1 MSKPLSKKQ
10 IENMMVD
17 ALTIN
22 SRSPMADVDSDT
34 LHDECRL
41 LSCHIGALVQE
52 VKRLQKLAKPNRKPK
67 TRNTVRHI
75 NTTAR
80 RITIDERGGGY
91 GYEIDNPDYGKV
103 CPCKDCKESG
113 GKRFTMQALIDK
125 ARAYDGRLG

>member
-1 MSKPLSKKQ
+1 MTKNQ
-10 IENMMVD
+10 IATIKANANGNETV
-17 ALTIN
+17 LTLI
-22 SRSPMADVDSDT
+22 A
-34 LHDECRL
+34 
-41 LSCHIGALVQE
+41 E
-52 VKRLQKLAKPNRKPK
+52 VERLQRLAKPNRKPK

-91 GYEIDNPDYGKV
+91 GYEIDNPDFGKV

-125 ARAYDGRLG
+125 ANENVRDGKKGDYYDGRLG

>member
-1 MSKPLSKKQ
+1 MSKPMTKATLANMKDFAKGLHEEGYYDMHAKVNALIAE
-10 IENMMVD
+10 IE
-17 ALTIN
+17 
-22 SRSPMADVDSDT
+22 
-34 LHDECRL
+34 
-41 LSCHIGALVQE
+41 
-52 VKRLQKLAKPNRKPK
+52 RLQKLAKPNRKPK

-80 RITIDERGGGY
+80 TITVDERGGGY